1 MADTMAVFKLKRL
14 HLHLT
19 EAPDWQQPEIKQ
31 YPISPP

>member
-1 MADTMAVFKLKRL
+1 MADSMAVFKLKRL

-19 EAPDWQQPEIKQ
+19 DAPDWQLVIKQ